1 MGEHWGEAYIYICV
15 RGVDILLAKFNF
27 LHCEKKDTLHVYTQL
42 LTRTSNGERFS
53 VLDLYIGEDLLGLAD
68 DEGKDG
74 SKLRESLLAAM
85 LPSDAALWRKDTA
98 AGGGG
103 GARTAAAAAA
113 EVSSPAASQQASLA
127 RMVNAMASVKRG
139 RDYLGLAQKELKKTS
154 T

>member
-1 MGEHWGEAYIYICV
+1 M
-15 RGVDILLAKFNF
+15 LAKYNF
-27 LHCEKKDTLHVYTQL
+27 LHCEEKTLYVCTQL

-68 DEGKDG
+68 GEGKEG

-98 AGGGG
+98 GGGG
-103 GARTAAAAAA
+103 GARMAAAAAA
-113 EVSSPAASQQASLA
+113 PEVSSPAASQQASLA